1 LAGSAFLSAKG
12 GGSAVSSLKK
22 TIIRAGLETLYFSGA
37 HVALRP
43 FFQGVGAIL
52 TLHHVRPPRGGGF
65 QPNRLLEVSPG
76 FFGTVV
82 RRLKRS
88 GIDVVSLDEMY
99 RRLVQRDFKRRFVC
113 LTFDDGYR
121 DLLQWAYPIL
131 KKNGVPFALYVP
143 TSFPDRI
150 GEIWW
155 VALERVIANNDRIGL
170 YIDGQDRHF
179 DCAHTDDKTNIY
191 EQLYWWLRS
200 LETEDEL
207 RTVIRDLCA
216 RYGVD
221 MKALCDELCMTWEDI
236 AELARDPLVTIG
248 AHTVNHYMLKKT
260 TDRVARAEM
269 EMSRAVIESAIGIR
283 PEHLAYP
290 VGDPSSAGPR
300 EFSIAA
306 ELGFKTAVTTQ
317 PGVLFREHRNH
328 LTALPRI
335 SLNGEYQQLRYLRV
349 LMSGTAT
356 AMWNGFRRRPKA
368 A

>member
-1 LAGSAFLSAKG
+1 MSG
-12 GGSAVSSLKK
+12 LKK
-22 TIIRAGLETLYFSGA
+22 TIIRAGLEGLYFSGA

-43 FFQGVGAIL
+43 FLQGVGAIL
-52 TLHHVRPPRGGGF
+52 TLHHVRPSRSGSY

-76 FFGTVV
+76 FFAAVI
-82 RRLKRS
+82 RKLQRS
-88 GIDVVSLDEMY
+88 GLDIVSLDEMY
-99 RRLVQRDFKRRFVC
+99 RRLTQRDFKRRFVC

-121 DLLQWAYPIL
+121 DNLQWAYPIL
-131 KKNGVPFALYVP
+131 KKHEVPFALYVP

-155 VALERVIANNDRIGL
+155 VALERVVANNDRIGL
-170 YIDGQDRHF
+170 YIDGRERRL
-179 DCAHTDDKTNIY
+179 DCARPDEKKNIY

-200 LETEDEL
+200 FETEDEL
-207 RTVIRDLCA
+207 RAVVRDLAA
-216 RYGVD
+216 RYGID
-221 MKALCDELCMTWEDI
+221 MAALCDELCMSWEDI
-236 AELARDPLVTIG
+236 AELSRDPLVTIG

-260 TDRVARAEM
+260 PDRVARSEM

-283 PEHLAYP
+283 PEHFAYP
-290 VGDPSSAGPR
+290 VGDPSSAGAR
-300 EFSIAA
+300 EFAIAA

-335 SLNGEYQQLRYLRV
+335 SLNGEFQQLRYLRV
-349 LMSGTAT
+349 LLSGSAT
-356 AMWNGFRRRPKA
+356 AMWNGFRRSPRA